1 MKFLVFNIVVLLSLG
16 YLVTGQKN
24 QSVGNWLD
32 ALPEKILNSYETK
45 DLTNFLPEK
54 QVELAQTPAK
64 NVSEVES
71 LVSKNVEDSSG
82 HIFFQSCLD
91 VGLGL
96 VNADA
101 VGLCHFPGCR
111 IPNGDQNCAV
121 FHRTGPRTTQVRR
134 RG

>member
-54 QVELAQTPAK
+54 EVEFARTPAK
-64 NVSEVES
+64 NASEAES
-71 LVSKNVEDSSG
+71 LVSKNVESKGSSQG
-82 HIFFQSCLD
+82 RISAEKLEFQSWSNRTHLS
-91 VGLGL
+91 VG
-96 VNADA
+96 DA
-101 VGLCHFPGCR
+101 I
-111 IPNGDQNCAV
+111 IPMSYRWGFDSPSNCFIKSIV
-121 FHRTGPRTTQVRR
+121 KIES
-134 RG
+134 